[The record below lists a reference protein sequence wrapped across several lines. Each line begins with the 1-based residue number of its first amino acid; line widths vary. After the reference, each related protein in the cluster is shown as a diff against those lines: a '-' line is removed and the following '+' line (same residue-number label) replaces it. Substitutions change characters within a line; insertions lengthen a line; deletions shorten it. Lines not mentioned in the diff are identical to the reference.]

1 MRKLTIPAVALGVLT
16 FASMGLSDPA
26 SAADGDALE
35 GANVAQQWPM
45 QDDGA
50 NDDDDDDDDGEE
62 LAYTQAPS
70 RSGEAAS
77 AADELPAT
85 GANTSSIALIGALAL
100 AAGGAM

>member
-1 MRKLTIPAVALGVLT
+1 
-16 FASMGLSDPA
+16 
-26 SAADGDALE
+26 
-35 GANVAQQWPM
+35 M
-45 QDDGA
+45 QDDGI

-85 GANTSSIALIGALAL
+85 GANTSSIALIGTLAL
-100 AAGGAM
+100 AAGGAMYRVGSRRASVGVPQPSAGASGRFDGRSARGGR